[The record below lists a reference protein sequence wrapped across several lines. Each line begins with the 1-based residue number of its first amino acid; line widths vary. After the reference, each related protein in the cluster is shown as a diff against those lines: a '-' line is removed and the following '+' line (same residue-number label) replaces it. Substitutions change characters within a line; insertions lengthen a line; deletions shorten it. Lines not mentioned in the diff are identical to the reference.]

1 MNSRSFSVSEAT
13 LRYLRPYLKKKYGKG
28 IYTPTASAAL
38 SSEVLLFLEEDGA
51 RTREK
56 TADLLA

>member
-1 MNSRSFSVSEAT
+1 M
-13 LRYLRPYLKKKYGKG
+13 RPYPEKKYGKG
-28 IYTPTASAAL
+28 IYTPTASAAF
-38 SSEVLLFLEEDGA
+38 SSEVLFFLEEDGA